1 MGLFYFLGRKK
12 FYVHLL
18 IAIVLS
24 FVLLWVSLLSL
35 DIFTRHGKV
44 YIVPDFYGQ
53 TLPEIIEN
61 NYDEFFDLQII
72 DSVFDKEREKGS
84 VILQNPLA
92 GSKVKKGR
100 HVYLTIV
107 AEMPEK
113 VAMPNLKNLS
123 LRQALVTL
131 EAQEL
136 LVGRLEY
143 TEYFAR
149 NAVVDQLIDEEPIE
163 PGTELRKG
171 ATINLVIGKGDM
183 STSVALPMLIGVKK
197 KDVKNEDPKWPAYKK
212 YFMHGTSHHMGLD
225 THDYGILTE
234 PMQAG
239 MVFTVEPGIYIPD
252 ENLGIRIEDD
262 YVIQKTGEPF
272 NLMAN
277 IPITVDEIEAL
288 MASAKK
294 SH

>member
-24 FVLLWVSLLSL
+24 FILLWISLLSL

-44 YIVPDFYGQ
+44 YIVPDFNGQ

-84 VILQNPLA
+84 IILQNPLA

-149 NAVVDQLIDEEPIE
+149 NAVVDQLVDEEPIE

-171 ATINLVIGKGDM
+171 AIINLVVGRGDM
-183 STSVALPMLIGVKK
+183 STSVALPMLIGVKRK
-197 KDVKNEDPKWPAYKK
+197 NVKSELHYAYLNIGNEYYIDVNDSANARVYRTDPHPLRKELLRLGQKVNIWYR
-212 YFMHGTSHHMGLD
+212 S
-225 THDYGILTE
+225 
-234 PMQAG
+234 
-239 MVFTVEPGIYIPD
+239 D
-252 ENLGIRIEDD
+252 ENFDFDEYIKQFLPDTVGTDTLHIKTNFDYDED
-262 YVIQKTGEPF
+262 F
-272 NLMAN
+272 
-277 IPITVDEIEAL
+277 
-288 MASAKK
+288 
-294 SH
+294 